1 MQIES
6 DPYCANV
13 VAAVK
18 AEFERNRAREFL
30 RVVEARKVEAEPV
43 EIQIL
48 APLED
53 YLKAVIDP
61 ENIPT
66 NMHEPDWFERRARD
80 GEYD

>member
-18 AEFERNRAREFL
+18 ADIERNRAREFL

-43 EIQIL
+43 ELQLI

-53 YLKAVIDP
+53 YLRAVL
-61 ENIPT
+61 E
-66 NMHEPDWFERRARD
+66 A
-80 GEYD
+80 